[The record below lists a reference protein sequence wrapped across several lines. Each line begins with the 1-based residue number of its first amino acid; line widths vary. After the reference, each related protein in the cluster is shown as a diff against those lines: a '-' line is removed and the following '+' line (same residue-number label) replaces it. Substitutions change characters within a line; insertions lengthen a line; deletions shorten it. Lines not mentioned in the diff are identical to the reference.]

1 MDINSV
7 PQDNSSTHSEIKKA
21 VYASDE
27 NGKIKN
33 IASSGWNVEET
44 VTRLAI
50 DDLKESSK
58 EAYKLVKDGKM
69 SPLYYHMYDVRMDL
83 VVLAQSTGFFQWTIK
98 RDFKPDVFKK
108 INQKR
113 LLIYADALG
122 KTTDEL
128 KILPKVED
136 E

>member
-58 EAYKLVKDGKM
+58 EAYKLVKDEKM
-69 SPLYYHMYDVRMDL
+69 SPLYYHMYNVRMDL

-98 RDFKPDVFKK
+98 RDFKPNIFKK

-113 LLIYADALG
+113 ILIYADALG